1 MAAQFKSNVRRREEK
16 GFGSVS
22 MKRLIFCGVG
32 AVLVFMTLRLTPLA
46 GLSLP
51 ALVGVFTALLILSG
65 PHGGLPRWQRILLG
79 WRGSLV
85 LAAVKRPGGL
95 AAQLAQ
101 GLSLNPEVARL
112 RGERVFAVQTT
123 SLDDADP
130 GEWTLFA
137 TLAEYDR
144 DRGGLRLVELEG
156 ARDGDPAAAR

>member
-51 ALVGVFTALLILSG
+51 AMVGVFAALLILSG
-65 PHGGLPRWQRILLG
+65 PRGGLPLWQRILLG

-101 GLSLNPEVARL
+101 GLSLNLEVARL
-112 RGERVFAVQTT
+112 RGERVFAMQTT
-123 SLDDADP
+123 SLDDDP

-144 DRGGLRLVELEG
+144 DRGGLRLLELEG
-156 ARDGDPAAAR
+156 ARDGDPAATR

>member
-46 GLSLP
+46 WLSLP
-51 ALVGVFTALLILSG
+51 ALVGVFAALLILSG
-65 PHGGLPRWQRILLG
+65 PRGGLPLWQRILLG

-101 GLSLNPEVARL
+101 GLSLNPEIARL

-123 SLDDADP
+123 SLDDDP

-144 DRGGLRLVELEG
+144 DRGGLRLVEMEG
-156 ARDGDPAAAR
+156 SRDGDPAATR

>member
-51 ALVGVFTALLILSG
+51 GLVGVFAALLMLSG
-65 PHGGLPRWQRILLG
+65 PRGGLPLWQRILLG

-101 GLSLNPEVARL
+101 GLSLNPEIARL

-123 SLDDADP
+123 SLDDDP

-156 ARDGDPAAAR
+156 SHDGDPAATR